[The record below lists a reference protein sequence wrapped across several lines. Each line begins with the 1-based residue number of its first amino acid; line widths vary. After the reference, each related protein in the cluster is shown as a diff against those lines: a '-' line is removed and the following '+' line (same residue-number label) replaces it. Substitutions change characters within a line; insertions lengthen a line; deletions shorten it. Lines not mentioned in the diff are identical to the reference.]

1 MANGGSSADKVGAI
15 ATFVS
20 VAESA
25 SFTAAAKK
33 LRITVSGVSRAI
45 TRLEEHLNVRLLH
58 RTSRAV
64 SLTSEGSLFF
74 ERCKQILLDLEEA
87 EHEVT
92 SAKSQV
98 RGQVRI
104 QLPRAL
110 GKQIVVPALAKFCEQ
125 FPDIR
130 VDVILDGRSFN
141 LDEEGIDVALRYGIP
156 ADSPLIGRK
165 LCPVF
170 YVACASPGYIRH
182 YGMPQSLEELRQHRL
197 IGHVIAQQ
205 GTYRTWN
212 FDTDGDQKSMSMPSV
227 MTINDMSS
235 TADAAISGA
244 GIAYLADFV
253 AAEHLACG
261 RLQTVL
267 PGHICEGQPIYMT
280 YPWRKHVSPRSR
292 VLREFMTTIIPP
304 SPTWSVIV
312 QAHRGNWP

>member
-125 FPDIR
+125 YPDIR
-130 VDVILDGRSFN
+130 IDVILDGRSFN
-141 LDEEGIDVALRYGIP
+141 LDEEGIDIVLRYGIP

-170 YVACASPGYIRH
+170 YVACAAPGYIRH
-182 YGMPQSLEELRQHRL
+182 YGIPQSLEELRQHRL

-212 FDTDGDQKSMSMPSV
+212 FESNGDRKAMSVSSV

-253 AAEHLACG
+253 AAEHLASG

-267 PGHICEGQPIYMT
+267 PDHICEGQPIYMA
-280 YPWRKHVSPRSR
+280 YPWRKHVSPRAR
-292 VLREFMTTIIPP
+292 VLREFITTIIPP
-304 SPTWSVIV
+304 SPPWSAIV
-312 QAHRGNWP
+312 QAHRGEL